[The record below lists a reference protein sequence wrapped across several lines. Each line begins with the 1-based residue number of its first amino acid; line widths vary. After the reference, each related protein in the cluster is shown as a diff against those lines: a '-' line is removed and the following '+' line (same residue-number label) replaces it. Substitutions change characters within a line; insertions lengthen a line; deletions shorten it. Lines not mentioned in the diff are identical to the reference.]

1 MATYYRNE
9 LLEAFNADMA
19 TNLPLQARAE
29 YERALRRE
37 RKHESNKSQLSLF

>member
-1 MATYYRNE
+1 MTTYYRNE

-19 TNLPLQARAE
+19 TNLPPQARAE

-37 RKHESNKSQLSLF
+37 RKQESKTKQPTLF